1 MRGIFW
7 KLSILGIFV
16 AVSVA
21 CGGGGSDTDMAEA
34 PDSPAMNDE
43 GMDADAGA
51 ATEAMEMLGGGH
63 ATLVHEGAGGS
74 PHVSVH
80 WGIGEGNITIDY
92 GRPYLKGRVV
102 GENVPPMEDAVW
114 RLGADEATT
123 LRTDRDIMLG
133 ETHVPAGEYTL
144 WTQHMND
151 EFHLI
156 VNSETG
162 QWGTAYNSE
171 NDFAHIPMEVGEL
184 DPPAEQLTI
193 AVDEDSLSFDWGA
206 LTASVSL
213 TVH

>member
-1 MRGIFW
+1 MRINSW
-7 KLSILGIFV
+7 KLFIVGTVLAF
-16 AVSVA
+16 AVG
-21 CGGGGSDTDMAEA
+21 CGGGDMDMAEA
-34 PDSPAMNDE
+34 PD
-43 GMDADAGA
+43 ADAMDHADMDMDTGA
-51 ATEAMEMLGGGH
+51 QGMEMIGGGH
-63 ATLVHEGAGGS
+63 ATPVHEGAGGS

-80 WGIGEGNITIDY
+80 WGVGGGNITIDY

-102 GENVPPMEDAVW
+102 GENVPPMADAVW

-123 LRTDRDIMLG
+123 LRTDRDLMLG
-133 ETHVPAGEYTL
+133 GTHIPAGEYTL

-162 QWGTAYNSE
+162 QWGTAYNGE
-171 NDFAHIPMEVGEL
+171 HDFAHIPMEVGEL

-193 AVDEDSLSFDWGA
+193 ALDEDSLSFDWGA

-213 TVH
+213 MVH

>member
-1 MRGIFW
+1 MRTISW
-7 KLSILGIFV
+7 KHSFLGILL
-16 AVSVA
+16 AAAVA
-21 CGGGGSDTDMAEA
+21 CGGGSDMAEA
-34 PDSPAMNDE
+34 PDSGAMDHE
-43 GMDADAGA
+43 GMETDAAADAGA
-51 ATEAMEMLGGGH
+51 ETMEMLGGGH

-80 WGIGEGNITIDY
+80 WAVGEGNITIEY

-123 LRTDRDIMLG
+123 LRTDRDLMLG

-171 NDFAHIPMEVGEL
+171 NDFAHVPMDVGEL